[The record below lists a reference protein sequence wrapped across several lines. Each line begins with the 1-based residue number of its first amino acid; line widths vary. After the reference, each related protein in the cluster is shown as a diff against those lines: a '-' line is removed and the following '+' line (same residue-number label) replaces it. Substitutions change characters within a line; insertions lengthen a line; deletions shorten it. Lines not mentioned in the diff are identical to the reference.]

1 MSTVEELRQ
10 QLPSLI
16 DQLVGKKIMTDAE
29 GDTLLETIMNT
40 ELSLGEL
47 NALIIDLANE
57 ARLDVVT
64 NTAEK
69 VARWRKIIINL
80 MLAGIAGGI
89 LERVIPG
96 IYYTLYENIYTT
108 ITSLLTAGYN
118 NQQIRNIINNPPS
131 VKVPSVPDISG
142 LTTGLTDGLK
152 TGFFIAASIAVGCVN
167 MLCSVAQKTI
177 NQLTIDNFNMVSR
190 LATELAI
197 PGGVS
202 NAFQVLRGDFDIE
215 IAEFIDTGVI
225 QQILNRADDTV
236 SDVKQTI
243 AGAVADSAIDVDNM
257 SLGIKWSNISHN
269 RMVDPS
275 INSIINREIDK
286 EIDRMMDNEQN
297 LVSKTELL
305 NDILNV
311 LRADD
316 KVTAIAEFKN
326 KYQNISK
333 TMPKLLELLTA
344 KAAELKPLTRSHS
357 QMPDSY
363 PSKRRDL
370 DVSDSLPDNY
380 GYSIGPNPMVVN
392 YEKKAKNNTFDIVK
406 ERKSLQDVG
415 ILPSGK
421 KEAKIT
427 WNKNTDHFLYE
438 FINVWLSSNNYDL
451 VKKLNMLYPE
461 DHNAIIKRI
470 REMARDLGGYDFV
483 SSVDDPTKQ
492 DRSYE
497 NLIKI
502 FNEIFQTIKVQ
513 MDTLPIN
520 ESLAGGRS
528 YKKSRQYKKRR
539 STLKRRQVKGRRTRK
554 GKKRRSTKRK
564 R

>member
-1 MSTVEELRQ
+1 MTTIEELHQ

-16 DQLVGKKIMTDAE
+16 DQLVGKRIMTDVE
-29 GDTLLETIMNT
+29 GDTLLDTIMKSK
-40 ELSLGEL
+40 LSLGEL

-57 ARLDVVT
+57 AKLDIVT
-64 NTAEK
+64 NTSEK

-108 ITSLLTAGYN
+108 ITTLLTAGYN

-131 VKVPSVPDISG
+131 VKLPSVPDTSG
-142 LTTGLTDGLK
+142 VMIGLTDGLK
-152 TGFFIAASIAVGCVN
+152 TGFFIAASIAVGCIN

-190 LATELAI
+190 LATHIAI

-202 NAFQVLRGDFDIE
+202 NAFGVLRGDFDIE
-215 IAEFIDTGVI
+215 IADFIDRGVI

-236 SDVKQTI
+236 SDVKRTI
-243 AGAVADSAIDVDNM
+243 AGSVAESAIDVDNM
-257 SLGIKWSNISHN
+257 SLGIKWTNIANN
-269 RMVDPS
+269 RMTDPS

-286 EIDRMMDNEQN
+286 EIERMMDNPQKI
-297 LVSKTELL
+297 VSNTELL

-316 KVTAIAEFKN
+316 KVNAIAEFKN

-344 KAAELKPLTRSHS
+344 KAAELKANFESYS
-357 QMPDSY
+357 QPEANTYTLPRASN
-363 PSKRRDL
+363 KRI
-370 DVSDSLPDNY
+370 SSSLPDDY
-380 GYSIGPNPMVVN
+380 EYPSGFNPMIIK
-392 YEKKAKNNTFDIVK
+392 YEQKI
-406 ERKSLQDVG
+406 KSTPLDAAIENDVFKR
-415 ILPSGK
+415 ITRK
-421 KEAKIT
+421 KEAKMT
-427 WNKNTDHFLYE
+427 WDKNTDRFLYE
-438 FINVWLSSNNYDL
+438 FINVWLSDMNPDF
-451 VKKLNMLYPE
+451 VQKLNLISSE

-470 REMARDLGGYDFV
+470 KDMARDLGGYNLL
-483 SSVDDPTKQ
+483 SSVDNPNL
-492 DRSYE
+492 DRSKE
-497 NLIKI
+497 ELLKI
-502 FNEIFQTIKVQ
+502 FNTINDSIQVQ
-513 MDTLPIN
+513 MDAYTIAKKEDLG
-520 ESLAGGRS
+520 GGRH

-539 STLKRRQVKGRRTRK
+539 STLKRRRVKGRRTRK
-554 GKKRRSTKRK
+554 GKKRISTKRK

>member
-29 GDTLLETIMNT
+29 GDILLDTIMES

-57 ARLDVVT
+57 AKLDVVT

-80 MLAGIAGGI
+80 MLVGIAGGA

-108 ITSLLTAGYN
+108 ITSLLTSGISAD
-118 NQQIRNIINNPPS
+118 QIRSVINNPPS
-131 VKVPSVPDISG
+131 APSIPIPDMAG
-142 LTTGLTDGLK
+142 LMTGLTDGLK

-190 LATELAI
+190 LATQLVI
-197 PGGVS
+197 PTGVS
-202 NAFQVLRGDFDIE
+202 NAFRILRGDFDIE
-215 IAEFIDTGVI
+215 IADFIDRGVI

-236 SDVKQTI
+236 SDVKRTI
-243 AGAVADSAIDVDNM
+243 AGSFAESAIDVDNM
-257 SLGIKWSNISHN
+257 SLGIKWSNIAN
-269 RMVDPS
+269 DRMVDPS
-275 INSIINREIDK
+275 INSIINREINK
-286 EIDRMMDNEQN
+286 EIEQMMDKPQN
-297 LVSKTELL
+297 IVSKTELL

-316 KVTAIAEFKN
+316 KTAAIDEFKD

-357 QMPDSY
+357 QIPDSY
-363 PSKRRDL
+363 SPIERDMP
-370 DVSDSLPDNY
+370 DSLPDDY
-380 GYSIGPNPMVVN
+380 GYPIGPNPMVVK
-392 YEKKAKNNTFDIVK
+392 YEKKANNKQVDIVK
-406 ERKSLQDVG
+406 DRKRLQDIG

-427 WNKNTDHFLYE
+427 WNKNTDRFLYE
-438 FINVWLSSNNYDL
+438 FINGWLSSNNPDL
-451 VKKLNMLYPE
+451 VQKLILLSPK
-461 DHNAIIKRI
+461 DHNAIIRRI
-470 REMARDLGGYDFV
+470 IEMAKERGGYDLV
-483 SSVDDPTKQ
+483 SSVDEPTNK
-492 DRSYE
+492 DRSYKE
-497 NLIKI
+497 LLKI
-502 FNEIFQTIKVQ
+502 FNTINDSIEVQ
-513 MDTLPIN
+513 MDTLPID
-520 ESLAGGRS
+520 ESLAGGRH
-528 YKKSRQYKKRR
+528 YKKTRQYKKRR
-539 STLKRRQVKGRRTRK
+539 STLKRRRVKGRRTRK
-554 GKKRRSTKRK
+554 GKKRISTKRK